1 MPRPPARKRRLRATT
16 TLLTLLSTAL
26 AVAVSGPGTAQAAAP
41 RTVTVDFAA
50 SVGPAEGVGSGFL
63 YGLTEDGAGPDDSLL
78 APLAPRS
85 ARGGG
90 ARLDGGGWAG
100 DGYAAGSGYQ
110 RRVESAL
117 DQARRLST
125 PPYDAT
131 YDLLVSDVWGA
142 DTTQAADTVYPCT
155 NGDCANWEQF
165 VERLARD
172 VTASGLDVRF
182 DIWNEPAGAFFP
194 PGFNTEQYYRMWDSA
209 VRTLRRV
216 VPDAEI
222 VGPSLWD
229 FSPNNIAPFLDH
241 TKAAGTLPTI
251 LNWHFSNDPAADA
264 QTARGLL
271 SERGITGV
279 GLTMNEYIHAHE
291 QHAGFS
297 AWYLA
302 RIARSGIDSAS
313 HAIWD
318 ECCAAGLLD
327 GLLTRGGDGALR
339 PTGRWWVYRSYAE
352 LTGDLVRA
360 DGSGTTDAVAAV
372 DPARHRAAVLIGDS
386 GGDVPE
392 VNLTLDGL
400 TAAGIPGLSQVTVQR
415 IPDAS
420 PLGQPETVTSQF
432 VGAGQDTVE
441 LSFAGQA
448 AQDAFFVTVTPY
460 SAQVTGDA
468 AVTAPADTAD
478 FTYGVNW
485 GRTDGVPDMYQGT
498 ANWSWKPGSTAVV
511 RFAGTQ
517 LSLFAVRDVDQARML
532 VSVDGSPPTLIDN
545 YLPVRRAQSSVWT
558 SPRLP
563 RGPHTVVIT
572 VAEGRNPASV
582 GASVALDSV
591 LVTR

>member
-1 MPRPPARKRRLRATT
+1 MPRTPARKRRLRATT

-41 RTVTVDFAA
+41 RSVTVDFAA
-50 SVGPAEGVGSGFL
+50 SRGPAEGVGSGFL

-90 ARLDGGGWAG
+90 ARLGGGGWAG
-100 DGYAAGSGYQ
+100 DGYTAGSGYQ
-110 RRVESAL
+110 RRAESAL

-142 DTTQAADTVYPCT
+142 DTTQAANTVYPCT
-155 NGDCANWEQF
+155 DGDCANWEQF
-165 VERLARD
+165 VERLAHD
-172 VTASGLDVRF
+172 VEASGLDVRF

-251 LNWHFSNDPAADA
+251 LNWHFSNDPVADA
-264 QTARGLL
+264 QAARGLL

-372 DPARHRAAVLIGDS
+372 DPAHHRAAVLIGDS
-386 GGDVPE
+386 GGDVPA
-392 VNLTLDGL
+392 VDLTLDGL
-400 TAAGIPGLSQVTVQR
+400 SATGVPGALQVTVQR

-420 PLGQPETVTSQF
+420 PLGQPETVSSQTLPA
-432 VGAGQDTVE
+432 GTNSAQLSIAGQD
-441 LSFAGQA
+441 
-448 AQDAFFVTVTPY
+448 AQDAFFVTVTP
-460 SAQVTGDA
+460 AGQQATVDA
-468 AVTAPADTAD
+468 AVTSPGNAAD
-478 FTYGVNW
+478 FAYGAGW
-485 GRTDGVPDMYQGT
+485 GRTNGVPDMYQST
-498 ANWSWKPGSTAVV
+498 ANWSYTPGSTAVV
-511 RFAGTQ
+511 RFTGTR
-517 LSLFAVRDVDQARML
+517 LALHAVRDRDQGRMR
-532 VSVDGSPPTLIDN
+532 VSVDGSAPVLIDN
-545 YLPVRRAQSSVWT
+545 YAPSRQASSSVWT
-558 SPRLP
+558 SPVLP
-563 RGPHTVVIT
+563 RGPHTVVVT
-572 VAEGRNPASV
+572 VAQGTNPASS
-582 GASVALDSV
+582 GGNIALDSV
-591 LVTR
+591 VVTR